1 MRNMQKSSNILY
13 IMSLRKSTRFTL
25 IELLVVIAIIAILA
39 SMLLPALN
47 QAREKAKATS
57 CVNNLR
63 QQFLGIQNYYEAFDD
78 MLMPY
83 VNMTAPDGRGGY
95 SYNQPGSWWVNSLI
109 PAITVDTRWGK
120 EANRW
125 LYGPGMSICPSSR
138 PVEDKVANN
147 EGGKGW
153 DQMMHRSYGINYAV
167 SWSQVAS
174 EYNAADN
181 RRRIRNG
188 MRMLLVVTVG
198 LMLLMFLAQGNK
210 VFTLMLWIF
219 SMFAVAAY
227 LIAVEYADYELQKKL
242 EQITQM
248 ELESMGALLELPEL
262 PRMPRLPDRR
272 YHGRR
277 EETTAN
283 IVIESEPVSAEDA
296 QEPISEESYSVEDI
310 LQEVHGQT
318 PQEQK
323 PQETQKRQET
333 QKAQNVQE
341 AQKMPQ
347 DGAVDSAQLL
357 EGLLRD
363 PQKLAGDLELL
374 TRALQGL
381 SDDLRRAAAQQEEV
395 DR

>member
-1 MRNMQKSSNILY
+1 MTTKREYQELY
-13 IMSLRKSTRFTL
+13 DRLLDEVRTL
-25 IELLVVIAIIAILA
+25 HK
-39 SMLLPALN
+39 N
-47 QAREKAKATS
+47 
-57 CVNNLR
+57 
-63 QQFLGIQNYYEAFDD
+63 
-78 MLMPY
+78 
-83 VNMTAPDGRGGY
+83 
-95 SYNQPGSWWVNSLI
+95 
-109 PAITVDTRWGK
+109 
-120 EANRW
+120 
-125 LYGPGMSICPSSR
+125 
-138 PVEDKVANN
+138 
-147 EGGKGW
+147 
-153 DQMMHRSYGINYAV
+153 
-167 SWSQVAS
+167 
-174 EYNAADN
+174 N

-248 ELESMGALLELPEL
+248 ELESMGTLLELPEL

-296 QEPISEESYSVEDI
+296 QEPLAEESYSVEDI

-318 PQEQK
+318 PQQQTPQQQKPQEQK
-323 PQETQKRQET
+323 PQEAQKRQET
-333 QKAQNVQE
+333 QKAQNVQ
-341 AQKMPQ
+341 KMPQ
-347 DGAVDSAQLL
+347 GGAVDSAQLL

>member
-1 MRNMQKSSNILY
+1 MTTEREYQELY
-13 IMSLRKSTRFTL
+13 DRLLDEVRTL
-25 IELLVVIAIIAILA
+25 HK
-39 SMLLPALN
+39 N
-47 QAREKAKATS
+47 
-57 CVNNLR
+57 
-63 QQFLGIQNYYEAFDD
+63 
-78 MLMPY
+78 
-83 VNMTAPDGRGGY
+83 
-95 SYNQPGSWWVNSLI
+95 
-109 PAITVDTRWGK
+109 
-120 EANRW
+120 
-125 LYGPGMSICPSSR
+125 
-138 PVEDKVANN
+138 
-147 EGGKGW
+147 
-153 DQMMHRSYGINYAV
+153 
-167 SWSQVAS
+167 
-174 EYNAADN
+174 N

-283 IVIESEPVSAEDA
+283 IVIESEPVSTEDA
-296 QEPISEESYSVEDI
+296 QEAMAEESYSVEDI
-310 LQEVHGQT
+310 LQEVHGRT

-323 PQETQKRQET
+323 PQAPQKRQET

-341 AQKMPQ
+341 AQNVRKMPQ
-347 DGAVDSAQLL
+347 GGAADSAQLL

-381 SDDLRRAAAQQEEV
+381 SDDLRRAAAQQQEEV

>member
-1 MRNMQKSSNILY
+1 MTTEREYQELY
-13 IMSLRKSTRFTL
+13 DRLLDEVRTL
-25 IELLVVIAIIAILA
+25 HK
-39 SMLLPALN
+39 N
-47 QAREKAKATS
+47 
-57 CVNNLR
+57 
-63 QQFLGIQNYYEAFDD
+63 
-78 MLMPY
+78 
-83 VNMTAPDGRGGY
+83 
-95 SYNQPGSWWVNSLI
+95 
-109 PAITVDTRWGK
+109 
-120 EANRW
+120 
-125 LYGPGMSICPSSR
+125 
-138 PVEDKVANN
+138 
-147 EGGKGW
+147 
-153 DQMMHRSYGINYAV
+153 
-167 SWSQVAS
+167 
-174 EYNAADN
+174 N

-283 IVIESEPVSAEDA
+283 IVIESEPVSDEDA
-296 QEPISEESYSVEDI
+296 QEPLAEESYSVEDI

-323 PQETQKRQET
+323 PQETQERQET
-333 QKAQNVQE
+333 QEAQNVREAQNVQ
-341 AQKMPQ
+341 KMPQ
-347 DGAVDSAQLL
+347 GGAVDSAQLL
-357 EGLLRD
+357 EDLLRD

-381 SDDLRRAAAQQEEV
+381 SDDLRRAAAQQQEEG

>member
-1 MRNMQKSSNILY
+1 MTTEREYQELY
-13 IMSLRKSTRFTL
+13 DRLLDEVRTL
-25 IELLVVIAIIAILA
+25 HK
-39 SMLLPALN
+39 N
-47 QAREKAKATS
+47 
-57 CVNNLR
+57 
-63 QQFLGIQNYYEAFDD
+63 
-78 MLMPY
+78 
-83 VNMTAPDGRGGY
+83 
-95 SYNQPGSWWVNSLI
+95 
-109 PAITVDTRWGK
+109 
-120 EANRW
+120 
-125 LYGPGMSICPSSR
+125 
-138 PVEDKVANN
+138 
-147 EGGKGW
+147 
-153 DQMMHRSYGINYAV
+153 
-167 SWSQVAS
+167 
-174 EYNAADN
+174 N

-198 LMLLMFLAQGNK
+198 VMLLMFLAQGNK

-248 ELESMGALLELPEL
+248 EQESMGALLELPEL

-296 QEPISEESYSVEDI
+296 QEPLAEESYSVEDI

-318 PQEQK
+318 PQQQMPQQQK
-323 PQETQKRQET
+323 PQEA
-333 QKAQNVQE
+333 QKAQNVQ
-341 AQKMPQ
+341 KMPQ
-347 DGAVDSAQLL
+347 GGAVDSAQLL

>member
-1 MRNMQKSSNILY
+1 MTTEREYQELY
-13 IMSLRKSTRFTL
+13 DRLLDEVRTL
-25 IELLVVIAIIAILA
+25 HK
-39 SMLLPALN
+39 N
-47 QAREKAKATS
+47 
-57 CVNNLR
+57 
-63 QQFLGIQNYYEAFDD
+63 
-78 MLMPY
+78 
-83 VNMTAPDGRGGY
+83 
-95 SYNQPGSWWVNSLI
+95 
-109 PAITVDTRWGK
+109 
-120 EANRW
+120 
-125 LYGPGMSICPSSR
+125 
-138 PVEDKVANN
+138 
-147 EGGKGW
+147 
-153 DQMMHRSYGINYAV
+153 
-167 SWSQVAS
+167 
-174 EYNAADN
+174 N

-262 PRMPRLPDRR
+262 PRMPHLPDRR

-283 IVIESEPVSAEDA
+283 IVIESEPVSTEDA
-296 QEPISEESYSVEDI
+296 QEPMAEESYSVEDI
-310 LQEVHGQT
+310 LQEVHGRT

-323 PQETQKRQET
+323 PQETQNRQDT
-333 QKAQNVQE
+333 QKAQNVR
-341 AQKMPQ
+341 KMPQ
-347 DGAVDSAQLL
+347 GGAADSAQLL

>member
-1 MRNMQKSSNILY
+1 MTTEREYQELY
-13 IMSLRKSTRFTL
+13 DRLLDEVRTL
-25 IELLVVIAIIAILA
+25 HK
-39 SMLLPALN
+39 N
-47 QAREKAKATS
+47 
-57 CVNNLR
+57 
-63 QQFLGIQNYYEAFDD
+63 
-78 MLMPY
+78 
-83 VNMTAPDGRGGY
+83 
-95 SYNQPGSWWVNSLI
+95 
-109 PAITVDTRWGK
+109 
-120 EANRW
+120 
-125 LYGPGMSICPSSR
+125 
-138 PVEDKVANN
+138 
-147 EGGKGW
+147 
-153 DQMMHRSYGINYAV
+153 
-167 SWSQVAS
+167 
-174 EYNAADN
+174 N

-248 ELESMGALLELPEL
+248 EQESMGALLELPEL

-283 IVIESEPVSAEDA
+283 ILIESEPVSAEDA
-296 QEPISEESYSVEDI
+296 QEPLAEESYSVEDI

-318 PQEQK
+318 PQQQK
-323 PQETQKRQET
+323 PQEAQKRQET
-333 QKAQNVQE
+333 QKAQNVQ
-341 AQKMPQ
+341 KMPQ
-347 DGAVDSAQLL
+347 GGAVDSAQLL

>member
-1 MRNMQKSSNILY
+1 MTTEREYQELY
-13 IMSLRKSTRFTL
+13 DRLLDEVRTL
-25 IELLVVIAIIAILA
+25 HK
-39 SMLLPALN
+39 N
-47 QAREKAKATS
+47 
-57 CVNNLR
+57 
-63 QQFLGIQNYYEAFDD
+63 
-78 MLMPY
+78 
-83 VNMTAPDGRGGY
+83 
-95 SYNQPGSWWVNSLI
+95 
-109 PAITVDTRWGK
+109 
-120 EANRW
+120 
-125 LYGPGMSICPSSR
+125 
-138 PVEDKVANN
+138 
-147 EGGKGW
+147 
-153 DQMMHRSYGINYAV
+153 
-167 SWSQVAS
+167 
-174 EYNAADN
+174 N

-296 QEPISEESYSVEDI
+296 QEPLAEESYSVEDI

-318 PQEQK
+318 PQQQNL
-323 PQETQKRQET
+323 QETQNRQDT

-341 AQKMPQ
+341 AQNVQKMPQ
-347 DGAVDSAQLL
+347 GGAVDSAQLL
-357 EGLLRD
+357 EDLLRD

>member
-1 MRNMQKSSNILY
+1 MTTEREYQELY
-13 IMSLRKSTRFTL
+13 DRLLDEVRTL
-25 IELLVVIAIIAILA
+25 HK
-39 SMLLPALN
+39 N
-47 QAREKAKATS
+47 
-57 CVNNLR
+57 
-63 QQFLGIQNYYEAFDD
+63 
-78 MLMPY
+78 
-83 VNMTAPDGRGGY
+83 
-95 SYNQPGSWWVNSLI
+95 
-109 PAITVDTRWGK
+109 
-120 EANRW
+120 
-125 LYGPGMSICPSSR
+125 
-138 PVEDKVANN
+138 
-147 EGGKGW
+147 
-153 DQMMHRSYGINYAV
+153 
-167 SWSQVAS
+167 
-174 EYNAADN
+174 N

-219 SMFAVAAY
+219 SVFAVAAY

-323 PQETQKRQET
+323 PQETQERQET
-333 QKAQNVQE
+333 QEAQNVRE
-341 AQKMPQ
+341 AQETRNTQKAPQ
-347 DGAVDSAQLL
+347 SSAAGSAQLL
-357 EGLLRD
+357 EDLLRD

>member
-1 MRNMQKSSNILY
+1 MTTEREYQELY
-13 IMSLRKSTRFTL
+13 DRLLDEVRTL
-25 IELLVVIAIIAILA
+25 HK
-39 SMLLPALN
+39 N
-47 QAREKAKATS
+47 
-57 CVNNLR
+57 
-63 QQFLGIQNYYEAFDD
+63 
-78 MLMPY
+78 
-83 VNMTAPDGRGGY
+83 
-95 SYNQPGSWWVNSLI
+95 
-109 PAITVDTRWGK
+109 
-120 EANRW
+120 
-125 LYGPGMSICPSSR
+125 
-138 PVEDKVANN
+138 
-147 EGGKGW
+147 
-153 DQMMHRSYGINYAV
+153 
-167 SWSQVAS
+167 
-174 EYNAADN
+174 N

-262 PRMPRLPDRR
+262 PELPRMPRLPDRR

-296 QEPISEESYSVEDI
+296 QEPMAEESYSVEDI
-310 LQEVHGQT
+310 LQEVHGRT

-323 PQETQKRQET
+323 PQAPQKRQET
-333 QKAQNVQE
+333 QKAQDVR
-341 AQKMPQ
+341 KMPQ
-347 DGAVDSAQLL
+347 GGAADSAQLL

>member
-1 MRNMQKSSNILY
+1 MTTEREYQELY
-13 IMSLRKSTRFTL
+13 DRLLDEVRTL
-25 IELLVVIAIIAILA
+25 HK
-39 SMLLPALN
+39 N
-47 QAREKAKATS
+47 
-57 CVNNLR
+57 
-63 QQFLGIQNYYEAFDD
+63 
-78 MLMPY
+78 
-83 VNMTAPDGRGGY
+83 
-95 SYNQPGSWWVNSLI
+95 
-109 PAITVDTRWGK
+109 
-120 EANRW
+120 
-125 LYGPGMSICPSSR
+125 
-138 PVEDKVANN
+138 
-147 EGGKGW
+147 
-153 DQMMHRSYGINYAV
+153 
-167 SWSQVAS
+167 
-174 EYNAADN
+174 N

-296 QEPISEESYSVEDI
+296 QEPMAEESYSVEDI

-318 PQEQK
+318 PQQQK
-323 PQETQKRQET
+323 PQAPQKRQET

-341 AQKMPQ
+341 AQNVRKMPQ
-347 DGAVDSAQLL
+347 GGAADSAQLL

-381 SDDLRRAAAQQEEV
+381 SDDLRRAAAQQQEEV

>member
-1 MRNMQKSSNILY
+1 MTTEREYQELY
-13 IMSLRKSTRFTL
+13 DRLLDEVRTL
-25 IELLVVIAIIAILA
+25 HK
-39 SMLLPALN
+39 N
-47 QAREKAKATS
+47 
-57 CVNNLR
+57 
-63 QQFLGIQNYYEAFDD
+63 
-78 MLMPY
+78 
-83 VNMTAPDGRGGY
+83 
-95 SYNQPGSWWVNSLI
+95 
-109 PAITVDTRWGK
+109 
-120 EANRW
+120 
-125 LYGPGMSICPSSR
+125 
-138 PVEDKVANN
+138 
-147 EGGKGW
+147 
-153 DQMMHRSYGINYAV
+153 
-167 SWSQVAS
+167 
-174 EYNAADN
+174 N

-262 PRMPRLPDRR
+262 PELPRMPRLPDRR

-310 LQEVHGQT
+310 LQEVHGQA
-318 PQEQK
+318 PQQQK
-323 PQETQKRQET
+323 PQETQNRQDT

-341 AQKMPQ
+341 AQETRNTQKAPQ
-347 DGAVDSAQLL
+347 SSAAGSAQLL
-357 EGLLRD
+357 EDLLRD

>member
-1 MRNMQKSSNILY
+1 MTTEREYQELY
-13 IMSLRKSTRFTL
+13 DRLLDEVRTL
-25 IELLVVIAIIAILA
+25 HK
-39 SMLLPALN
+39 N
-47 QAREKAKATS
+47 
-57 CVNNLR
+57 
-63 QQFLGIQNYYEAFDD
+63 
-78 MLMPY
+78 
-83 VNMTAPDGRGGY
+83 
-95 SYNQPGSWWVNSLI
+95 
-109 PAITVDTRWGK
+109 
-120 EANRW
+120 
-125 LYGPGMSICPSSR
+125 
-138 PVEDKVANN
+138 
-147 EGGKGW
+147 
-153 DQMMHRSYGINYAV
+153 
-167 SWSQVAS
+167 
-174 EYNAADN
+174 N

-248 ELESMGALLELPEL
+248 ELESMGTLLELPEL

-296 QEPISEESYSVEDI
+296 QEPLAEESYSVEDI

-318 PQEQK
+318 PQQQKPQEQK
-323 PQETQKRQET
+323 PQEAQKCQET
-333 QKAQNVQE
+333 QKAQNVQ
-341 AQKMPQ
+341 KMPQ
-347 DGAVDSAQLL
+347 GGAVDSAQLL

>member
-1 MRNMQKSSNILY
+1 MKYCFGIDIGGTTVKMGLFQEDG
-13 IMSLRKSTRFTL
+13 
-25 IELLVVIAIIAILA
+25 ELLDKWEIKTRTENQGEAILPDIA
-39 SMLLPALN
+39 
-47 QAREKAKATS
+47 QAVKAKMA
-57 CVNNLR
+57 
-63 QQFLGIQNYYEAFDD
+63 E
-78 MLMPY
+78 
-83 VNMTAPDGRGGY
+83 
-95 SYNQPGSWWVNSLI
+95 
-109 PAITVDTRWGK
+109 
-120 EANRW
+120 
-125 LYGPGMSICPSSR
+125 
-138 PVEDKVANN
+138 
-147 EGGKGW
+147 
-153 DQMMHRSYGINYAV
+153 
-167 SWSQVAS
+167 
-174 EYNAADN
+174 
-181 RRRIRNG
+181 
-188 MRMLLVVTVG
+188 
-198 LMLLMFLAQGNK
+198 
-210 VFTLMLWIF
+210 
-219 SMFAVAAY
+219 
-227 LIAVEYADYELQKKL
+227 KKL

-283 IVIESEPVSAEDA
+283 IVIESESVSAEDA

-318 PQEQK
+318 PQQQK

-341 AQKMPQ
+341 AQNVQKMPQ
-347 DGAVDSAQLL
+347 GGAVDSAQLL

>member
-1 MRNMQKSSNILY
+1 MTTEREYQELY
-13 IMSLRKSTRFTL
+13 DRLLDEVRTL
-25 IELLVVIAIIAILA
+25 HK
-39 SMLLPALN
+39 N
-47 QAREKAKATS
+47 
-57 CVNNLR
+57 
-63 QQFLGIQNYYEAFDD
+63 
-78 MLMPY
+78 
-83 VNMTAPDGRGGY
+83 
-95 SYNQPGSWWVNSLI
+95 
-109 PAITVDTRWGK
+109 
-120 EANRW
+120 
-125 LYGPGMSICPSSR
+125 
-138 PVEDKVANN
+138 
-147 EGGKGW
+147 
-153 DQMMHRSYGINYAV
+153 
-167 SWSQVAS
+167 
-174 EYNAADN
+174 N

-296 QEPISEESYSVEDI
+296 QEPLAEESYSVEDI

-318 PQEQK
+318 PQQQK
-323 PQETQKRQET
+323 PQERQDT

-341 AQKMPQ
+341 AQNVQKMPQ
-347 DGAVDSAQLL
+347 GGAAGSAQLL
-357 EGLLRD
+357 EDLLRD

-381 SDDLRRAAAQQEEV
+381 SDDLRRAAAQQQEEG

>member
-1 MRNMQKSSNILY
+1 MTTEREYQELY
-13 IMSLRKSTRFTL
+13 DRLLDEVRTL
-25 IELLVVIAIIAILA
+25 HK
-39 SMLLPALN
+39 N
-47 QAREKAKATS
+47 
-57 CVNNLR
+57 
-63 QQFLGIQNYYEAFDD
+63 
-78 MLMPY
+78 
-83 VNMTAPDGRGGY
+83 
-95 SYNQPGSWWVNSLI
+95 
-109 PAITVDTRWGK
+109 
-120 EANRW
+120 
-125 LYGPGMSICPSSR
+125 
-138 PVEDKVANN
+138 
-147 EGGKGW
+147 
-153 DQMMHRSYGINYAV
+153 
-167 SWSQVAS
+167 
-174 EYNAADN
+174 N

-277 EETTAN
+277 EETTAK

-347 DGAVDSAQLL
+347 GGAVDSAQLL

>member
-1 MRNMQKSSNILY
+1 MTTEREYQELY
-13 IMSLRKSTRFTL
+13 DRLLDEVRTL
-25 IELLVVIAIIAILA
+25 HK
-39 SMLLPALN
+39 N
-47 QAREKAKATS
+47 
-57 CVNNLR
+57 
-63 QQFLGIQNYYEAFDD
+63 
-78 MLMPY
+78 
-83 VNMTAPDGRGGY
+83 
-95 SYNQPGSWWVNSLI
+95 
-109 PAITVDTRWGK
+109 
-120 EANRW
+120 
-125 LYGPGMSICPSSR
+125 
-138 PVEDKVANN
+138 
-147 EGGKGW
+147 
-153 DQMMHRSYGINYAV
+153 
-167 SWSQVAS
+167 
-174 EYNAADN
+174 N

-248 ELESMGALLELPEL
+248 EQESMGALLELPEL

-296 QEPISEESYSVEDI
+296 QEPLAEESYSVEDI

-318 PQEQK
+318 PQQQMPQQQKPQEQK
-323 PQETQKRQET
+323 PQEA
-333 QKAQNVQE
+333 QKAQNVQ
-341 AQKMPQ
+341 KMPQ
-347 DGAVDSAQLL
+347 GGAVDSAQLL

>member
-1 MRNMQKSSNILY
+1 MTTEREYQELY
-13 IMSLRKSTRFTL
+13 DRLLDEVRTL
-25 IELLVVIAIIAILA
+25 HK
-39 SMLLPALN
+39 N
-47 QAREKAKATS
+47 
-57 CVNNLR
+57 
-63 QQFLGIQNYYEAFDD
+63 
-78 MLMPY
+78 
-83 VNMTAPDGRGGY
+83 
-95 SYNQPGSWWVNSLI
+95 
-109 PAITVDTRWGK
+109 
-120 EANRW
+120 
-125 LYGPGMSICPSSR
+125 
-138 PVEDKVANN
+138 
-147 EGGKGW
+147 
-153 DQMMHRSYGINYAV
+153 
-167 SWSQVAS
+167 
-174 EYNAADN
+174 N

-277 EETTAN
+277 EETAAN

-296 QEPISEESYSVEDI
+296 QEPLAEESYSVEDI

-347 DGAVDSAQLL
+347 GGAVDSAQLL

>member
-1 MRNMQKSSNILY
+1 MTTEREYQELY
-13 IMSLRKSTRFTL
+13 DRLLDEVRTL
-25 IELLVVIAIIAILA
+25 HK
-39 SMLLPALN
+39 N
-47 QAREKAKATS
+47 
-57 CVNNLR
+57 
-63 QQFLGIQNYYEAFDD
+63 
-78 MLMPY
+78 
-83 VNMTAPDGRGGY
+83 
-95 SYNQPGSWWVNSLI
+95 
-109 PAITVDTRWGK
+109 
-120 EANRW
+120 
-125 LYGPGMSICPSSR
+125 
-138 PVEDKVANN
+138 
-147 EGGKGW
+147 
-153 DQMMHRSYGINYAV
+153 
-167 SWSQVAS
+167 
-174 EYNAADN
+174 N

-248 ELESMGALLELPEL
+248 ELESMGTLLELPEL

-283 IVIESEPVSAEDA
+283 IVIESEPVSAEDT

-347 DGAVDSAQLL
+347 GGAVDSAQLL

>member
-1 MRNMQKSSNILY
+1 MTTEREYQELY
-13 IMSLRKSTRFTL
+13 DRLLDEVRTL
-25 IELLVVIAIIAILA
+25 HK
-39 SMLLPALN
+39 N
-47 QAREKAKATS
+47 
-57 CVNNLR
+57 
-63 QQFLGIQNYYEAFDD
+63 
-78 MLMPY
+78 
-83 VNMTAPDGRGGY
+83 
-95 SYNQPGSWWVNSLI
+95 
-109 PAITVDTRWGK
+109 
-120 EANRW
+120 
-125 LYGPGMSICPSSR
+125 
-138 PVEDKVANN
+138 
-147 EGGKGW
+147 
-153 DQMMHRSYGINYAV
+153 
-167 SWSQVAS
+167 
-174 EYNAADN
+174 N

-323 PQETQKRQET
+323 PQETQERQET
-333 QKAQNVQE
+333 QEAQNVQ
-341 AQKMPQ
+341 KMPQ
-347 DGAVDSAQLL
+347 GGAVDSAQLL

-381 SDDLRRAAAQQEEV
+381 SDDLRRAAAQQEEEG

>member
-1 MRNMQKSSNILY
+1 MTTEREYQELY
-13 IMSLRKSTRFTL
+13 DRLLDEVRTL
-25 IELLVVIAIIAILA
+25 HK
-39 SMLLPALN
+39 N
-47 QAREKAKATS
+47 
-57 CVNNLR
+57 
-63 QQFLGIQNYYEAFDD
+63 
-78 MLMPY
+78 
-83 VNMTAPDGRGGY
+83 
-95 SYNQPGSWWVNSLI
+95 
-109 PAITVDTRWGK
+109 
-120 EANRW
+120 
-125 LYGPGMSICPSSR
+125 
-138 PVEDKVANN
+138 
-147 EGGKGW
+147 
-153 DQMMHRSYGINYAV
+153 
-167 SWSQVAS
+167 
-174 EYNAADN
+174 N

-283 IVIESEPVSAEDA
+283 IVIESEPVSTEDA
-296 QEPISEESYSVEDI
+296 QEPLTEESYSVEDI
-310 LQEVHGQT
+310 LQEVHGQA
-318 PQEQK
+318 PQQQNL
-323 PQETQKRQET
+323 QETQNRQDT
-333 QKAQNVQE
+333 QKAQNAQE
-341 AQKMPQ
+341 AQNVRKMPQ
-347 DGAVDSAQLL
+347 GGAVDSAQLL

>member
-1 MRNMQKSSNILY
+1 MTTEREYQELY
-13 IMSLRKSTRFTL
+13 DRLLDEVRTL
-25 IELLVVIAIIAILA
+25 HK
-39 SMLLPALN
+39 N
-47 QAREKAKATS
+47 
-57 CVNNLR
+57 
-63 QQFLGIQNYYEAFDD
+63 
-78 MLMPY
+78 
-83 VNMTAPDGRGGY
+83 
-95 SYNQPGSWWVNSLI
+95 
-109 PAITVDTRWGK
+109 
-120 EANRW
+120 
-125 LYGPGMSICPSSR
+125 
-138 PVEDKVANN
+138 
-147 EGGKGW
+147 
-153 DQMMHRSYGINYAV
+153 
-167 SWSQVAS
+167 
-174 EYNAADN
+174 N

-318 PQEQK
+318 PQQQN
-323 PQETQKRQET
+323 PQERQET
-333 QKAQNVQE
+333 QEAQNVREAQNVQE
-341 AQKMPQ
+341 AQNVRKMPQ
-347 DGAVDSAQLL
+347 GGAVDSAQLL

>member
-1 MRNMQKSSNILY
+1 MTTEREYQELY
-13 IMSLRKSTRFTL
+13 DRLLDEVRTL
-25 IELLVVIAIIAILA
+25 HK
-39 SMLLPALN
+39 N
-47 QAREKAKATS
+47 
-57 CVNNLR
+57 
-63 QQFLGIQNYYEAFDD
+63 
-78 MLMPY
+78 
-83 VNMTAPDGRGGY
+83 
-95 SYNQPGSWWVNSLI
+95 
-109 PAITVDTRWGK
+109 
-120 EANRW
+120 
-125 LYGPGMSICPSSR
+125 
-138 PVEDKVANN
+138 
-147 EGGKGW
+147 
-153 DQMMHRSYGINYAV
+153 
-167 SWSQVAS
+167 
-174 EYNAADN
+174 N

-248 ELESMGALLELPEL
+248 EQESLGALLELPEL

-296 QEPISEESYSVEDI
+296 QEPLAEESYSVEDI
-310 LQEVHGQT
+310 LQEVHEQT

-333 QKAQNVQE
+333 QKAQNVQ
-341 AQKMPQ
+341 KMPQ
-347 DGAVDSAQLL
+347 GSAVDSAQLL

>member
-1 MRNMQKSSNILY
+1 MTTEREYQELY
-13 IMSLRKSTRFTL
+13 DRLLDEVRTL
-25 IELLVVIAIIAILA
+25 HK
-39 SMLLPALN
+39 N
-47 QAREKAKATS
+47 
-57 CVNNLR
+57 
-63 QQFLGIQNYYEAFDD
+63 
-78 MLMPY
+78 
-83 VNMTAPDGRGGY
+83 
-95 SYNQPGSWWVNSLI
+95 
-109 PAITVDTRWGK
+109 
-120 EANRW
+120 
-125 LYGPGMSICPSSR
+125 
-138 PVEDKVANN
+138 
-147 EGGKGW
+147 
-153 DQMMHRSYGINYAV
+153 
-167 SWSQVAS
+167 
-174 EYNAADN
+174 N

-296 QEPISEESYSVEDI
+296 QEPMAEESYSVEDI

-318 PQEQK
+318 PQQQK
-323 PQETQKRQET
+323 PQETQNRQDA
-333 QKAQNVQE
+333 QKAQNVR
-341 AQKMPQ
+341 KTPQ
-347 DGAVDSAQLL
+347 GGAADSAQLL

>member
-1 MRNMQKSSNILY
+1 MTTEREYQELY
-13 IMSLRKSTRFTL
+13 DRLLDEVRTL
-25 IELLVVIAIIAILA
+25 HK
-39 SMLLPALN
+39 N
-47 QAREKAKATS
+47 
-57 CVNNLR
+57 
-63 QQFLGIQNYYEAFDD
+63 
-78 MLMPY
+78 
-83 VNMTAPDGRGGY
+83 
-95 SYNQPGSWWVNSLI
+95 
-109 PAITVDTRWGK
+109 
-120 EANRW
+120 
-125 LYGPGMSICPSSR
+125 
-138 PVEDKVANN
+138 
-147 EGGKGW
+147 
-153 DQMMHRSYGINYAV
+153 
-167 SWSQVAS
+167 
-174 EYNAADN
+174 N

-296 QEPISEESYSVEDI
+296 QEPMAEESYSVEDI

-323 PQETQKRQET
+323 PQAPQKRQET
-333 QKAQNVQE
+333 QKAQNVR
-341 AQKMPQ
+341 KMPQ
-347 DGAVDSAQLL
+347 GGAADSAQLL
-357 EGLLRD
+357 ESLLRD

>member
-1 MRNMQKSSNILY
+1 MTTEREYQELY
-13 IMSLRKSTRFTL
+13 DRLLDEVRTL
-25 IELLVVIAIIAILA
+25 HK
-39 SMLLPALN
+39 N
-47 QAREKAKATS
+47 
-57 CVNNLR
+57 
-63 QQFLGIQNYYEAFDD
+63 
-78 MLMPY
+78 
-83 VNMTAPDGRGGY
+83 
-95 SYNQPGSWWVNSLI
+95 
-109 PAITVDTRWGK
+109 
-120 EANRW
+120 
-125 LYGPGMSICPSSR
+125 
-138 PVEDKVANN
+138 
-147 EGGKGW
+147 
-153 DQMMHRSYGINYAV
+153 
-167 SWSQVAS
+167 
-174 EYNAADN
+174 N

-248 ELESMGALLELPEL
+248 ELESMGALLKLPEL

-283 IVIESEPVSAEDA
+283 IVIESEPVSTEDA
-296 QEPISEESYSVEDI
+296 QEPMAEESYSVEDI

-318 PQEQK
+318 PQQQK
-323 PQETQKRQET
+323 PQETQNRQDT
-333 QKAQNVQE
+333 QKAQNVQ
-341 AQKMPQ
+341 KTPQ
-347 DGAVDSAQLL
+347 GGAADSAQLL

-381 SDDLRRAAAQQEEV
+381 SDDLRRAAAQQQEEV

>member
-1 MRNMQKSSNILY
+1 MTTEREYQELY
-13 IMSLRKSTRFTL
+13 DRLLDEVRTL
-25 IELLVVIAIIAILA
+25 HK
-39 SMLLPALN
+39 N
-47 QAREKAKATS
+47 
-57 CVNNLR
+57 
-63 QQFLGIQNYYEAFDD
+63 
-78 MLMPY
+78 
-83 VNMTAPDGRGGY
+83 
-95 SYNQPGSWWVNSLI
+95 
-109 PAITVDTRWGK
+109 
-120 EANRW
+120 
-125 LYGPGMSICPSSR
+125 
-138 PVEDKVANN
+138 
-147 EGGKGW
+147 
-153 DQMMHRSYGINYAV
+153 
-167 SWSQVAS
+167 
-174 EYNAADN
+174 N

-296 QEPISEESYSVEDI
+296 QEPMAEESYSVEDI
-310 LQEVHGQT
+310 LQEVHGRT

-323 PQETQKRQET
+323 PQAPQKRQET
-333 QKAQNVQE
+333 QKAQNVQ
-341 AQKMPQ
+341 KMPQ
-347 DGAVDSAQLL
+347 GGAAGSAQLL

-381 SDDLRRAAAQQEEV
+381 SDDLRRAAAQQQEEV
-395 DR
+395 GR

>member
-1 MRNMQKSSNILY
+1 MTTEREYQELYDRLLDEVRTLHRN
-13 IMSLRKSTRFTL
+13 
-25 IELLVVIAIIAILA
+25 
-39 SMLLPALN
+39 
-47 QAREKAKATS
+47 
-57 CVNNLR
+57 
-63 QQFLGIQNYYEAFDD
+63 
-78 MLMPY
+78 
-83 VNMTAPDGRGGY
+83 
-95 SYNQPGSWWVNSLI
+95 
-109 PAITVDTRWGK
+109 
-120 EANRW
+120 
-125 LYGPGMSICPSSR
+125 
-138 PVEDKVANN
+138 
-147 EGGKGW
+147 
-153 DQMMHRSYGINYAV
+153 
-167 SWSQVAS
+167 
-174 EYNAADN
+174 N

-283 IVIESEPVSAEDA
+283 IVIESEPVSTEDA
-296 QEPISEESYSVEDI
+296 QEPLAEKSYSVEDI

-318 PQEQK
+318 PQQQN
-323 PQETQKRQET
+323 PQERQET
-333 QKAQNVQE
+333 QEAQNVRE
-341 AQKMPQ
+341 AQETRNTQKAPQ
-347 DGAVDSAQLL
+347 SSAAGSAQLL
-357 EGLLRD
+357 EDLLRD

>member
-1 MRNMQKSSNILY
+1 MTTEREYQELY
-13 IMSLRKSTRFTL
+13 DRLLDEVRTL
-25 IELLVVIAIIAILA
+25 HK
-39 SMLLPALN
+39 N
-47 QAREKAKATS
+47 
-57 CVNNLR
+57 
-63 QQFLGIQNYYEAFDD
+63 
-78 MLMPY
+78 
-83 VNMTAPDGRGGY
+83 
-95 SYNQPGSWWVNSLI
+95 
-109 PAITVDTRWGK
+109 
-120 EANRW
+120 
-125 LYGPGMSICPSSR
+125 
-138 PVEDKVANN
+138 
-147 EGGKGW
+147 
-153 DQMMHRSYGINYAV
+153 
-167 SWSQVAS
+167 
-174 EYNAADN
+174 N

-296 QEPISEESYSVEDI
+296 QEPLAEESYSVEDI

-318 PQEQK
+318 PQQQKPQEQK
-323 PQETQKRQET
+323 PQKAQKRQET
-333 QKAQNVQE
+333 QKAQNVQ
-341 AQKMPQ
+341 KMPQ
-347 DGAVDSAQLL
+347 GGAVDSAQLL

>member
-1 MRNMQKSSNILY
+1 MTTEREYQELY
-13 IMSLRKSTRFTL
+13 DRLLDEVRTL
-25 IELLVVIAIIAILA
+25 HK
-39 SMLLPALN
+39 N
-47 QAREKAKATS
+47 
-57 CVNNLR
+57 
-63 QQFLGIQNYYEAFDD
+63 
-78 MLMPY
+78 
-83 VNMTAPDGRGGY
+83 
-95 SYNQPGSWWVNSLI
+95 
-109 PAITVDTRWGK
+109 
-120 EANRW
+120 
-125 LYGPGMSICPSSR
+125 
-138 PVEDKVANN
+138 
-147 EGGKGW
+147 
-153 DQMMHRSYGINYAV
+153 
-167 SWSQVAS
+167 
-174 EYNAADN
+174 N

-227 LIAVEYADYELQKKL
+227 LIAVEYSDYELQKKL

-283 IVIESEPVSAEDA
+283 IVIESEPVSTEDA
-296 QEPISEESYSVEDI
+296 QEPMAEESYSVEDI

-318 PQEQK
+318 PQQQK
-323 PQETQKRQET
+323 PQEAQKRQET
-333 QKAQNVQE
+333 QKAQNVQ
-341 AQKMPQ
+341 KMPQ
-347 DGAVDSAQLL
+347 GGAVDSAQLL

-374 TRALQGL
+374 TGALQGL